1 MMLGAEGV
9 AGGHLED
16 LIALC
21 LVAVGSVGQVLEG
34 ESHGRARVWDVIGE
48 DLGEVRAGWKPCRCQ
63 RCWTL

>member
-16 LIALC
+16 LIAFC
-21 LVAVGSVGQVLEG
+21 LMAVWSVGQVLEC
-34 ESHGRARVWDVIGE
+34 ESDGRARERDVIGE